1 METSKKCSA
10 KDALK
15 ASLLDLLQKRSFAK
29 ISVYDLCSHASVSR
43 SAFYANFEDK
53 YELLACCL
61 KERAEEFDYF
71 MQKRSPQEALFVLLE
86 SIQKESRF
94 FYHVFSE
101 GFNDKMGSIFYQFFH
116 RYFMEWLKE
125 EERQGTVLPCPAE
138 LVSSFYIGGLTLMTL
153 QWIKSNYKLPSKE
166 LASCQYQ
173 LIRQILR

>member
-1 METSKKCSA
+1 MENSKKCSA

-101 GFNDKMGSIFYQFFH
+101 GFNDKMG
-116 RYFMEWLKE
+116 R
-125 EERQGTVLPCPAE
+125 
-138 LVSSFYIGGLTLMTL
+138 
-153 QWIKSNYKLPSKE
+153 
-166 LASCQYQ
+166 
-173 LIRQILR
+173 IL

>member
-1 METSKKCSA
+1 
-10 KDALK
+10 
-15 ASLLDLLQKRSFAK
+15 
-29 ISVYDLCSHASVSR
+29 
-43 SAFYANFEDK
+43 
-53 YELLACCL
+53 
-61 KERAEEFDYF
+61 
-71 MQKRSPQEALFVLLE
+71 
-86 SIQKESRF
+86 
-94 FYHVFSE
+94 
-101 GFNDKMGSIFYQFFH
+101 MGSIFYQFFH